1 MRHHD
6 QQEHQEQH
14 GQQGEQQERLPFA
27 LLVGADGRQS
37 TVRQQIPSAYLPQET
52 FDLAPFVPAGS
63 AAARRVRVPG
73 LSQTTVRIGH
83 DSGTAHT
90 SYIPAPCS
98 SVIVPCPT
106 TSTSDLFNLTT
117 PQHCVRRQVILAY
130 ELTADGSCPELARNA
145 EGEHLDPFDP
155 GVYVPGVTS
164 GFKRFFPP

>member
-1 MRHHD
+1 MRHHDQQEHQEQHD

-90 SYIPAPCS
+90 SYIPALCS
-98 SVIVPCPT
+98 SVIVPLRCALPAA
-106 TSTSDLFNLTT
+106 
-117 PQHCVRRQVILAY
+117 PQHPQATFSIMKFEQQHNTVFVDR
-130 ELTADGSCPELARNA
+130 
-145 EGEHLDPFDP
+145 
-155 GVYVPGVTS
+155 
-164 GFKRFFPP
+164 